1 MATTGKAFISCS
13 HRFVDNSFVFIIN
26 SRRAYNIGPLC
37 DTKNSCEKFC
47 SLVARYNQ
55 LPSPSDVQELV
66 KLYVKCMNDKSYP
79 GCRLLQINGLGDLKS
94 KVSLHFSWSRDRT
107 CSN

>member
-26 SRRAYNIGPLC
+26 SRRASNIGPLC

-66 KLYVKCMNDKSYP
+66 KLREMHERQK
-79 GCRLLQINGLGDLKS
+79 
-94 KVSLHFSWSRDRT
+94 KVSQGVD
-107 CSN
+107 CYK

>member
-66 KLYVKCMNDKSYP
+66 KLREMHERQKLS
-79 GCRLLQINGLGDLKS
+79 R
-94 KVSLHFSWSRDRT
+94 VSTVTNKWAWRSQVES
-107 CSN
+107 